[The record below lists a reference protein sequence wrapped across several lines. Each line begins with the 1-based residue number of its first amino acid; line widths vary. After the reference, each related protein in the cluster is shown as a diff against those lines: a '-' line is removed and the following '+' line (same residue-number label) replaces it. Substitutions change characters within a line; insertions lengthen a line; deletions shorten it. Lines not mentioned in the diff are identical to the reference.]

1 MGRVMA
7 SVLALG
13 MLTACGAGGP
23 GGLLGDGRYEVM
35 GVEEGDMLKLRAGPG
50 TGFDVRAGLPNGT
63 IVHAGE
69 CQRLGATRWCEVT
82 LDGTPGMR
90 GYVSQSYLRAL

>member
-1 MGRVMA
+1 MGRVLASVMA
-7 SVLALG
+7 LSVLAG
-13 MLTACGAGGP
+13 CGAGGS

-63 IVHAGE
+63 IVNARK

-90 GYVSQSYLRAL
+90 GYVSQSYLQAL